1 MSAPAPR
8 LDGVLIG
15 SHVRNDDPLAAA
27 EADGA
32 DVVQFFLG
40 DPQSWKK
47 PKPREDAEALKASNI
62 PLYVHA
68 PYLINVASANN
79 RVRIPS
85 RKILQD
91 TCDAAAEVGATAVI
105 VHGGHA
111 DDKDMEAGF
120 ERWVKA
126 LDRLETTVPVYL
138 ENTAG
143 GEHAMARY
151 FDTIGRL
158 WDHIGDFGIGFCL
171 DTCHA
176 WAAGETLIDAV
187 SRIKRITGRIDLVH
201 CNDSRDAAGSGADRH
216 ANFGNG
222 QIDPQLL
229 VAVVEAADA
238 PVICETSDDG
248 RKDDIAF
255 LRENL

>member
-1 MSAPAPR
+1 
-8 LDGVLIG
+8 VLIG
-15 SHVRNDDPLAAA
+15 SHVHNDDPLAAA
-27 EADGA
+27 QADGA

-47 PKPREDAEALKASNI
+47 PKPREDAELLKAAPI

-120 ERWVKA
+120 ERWAKA
-126 LDRLETTVPVYL
+126 LDRLETTVPVLL

-176 WAAGETLIDAV
+176 WAAGEELISAV
-187 SRIKRITGRIDLVH
+187 SRIKSITGRIDLVH

-229 VAVVEAADA
+229 VAVVETADA
-238 PVICETSDDG
+238 PVICETSDEG

-255 LRENL
+255 LREHLAR